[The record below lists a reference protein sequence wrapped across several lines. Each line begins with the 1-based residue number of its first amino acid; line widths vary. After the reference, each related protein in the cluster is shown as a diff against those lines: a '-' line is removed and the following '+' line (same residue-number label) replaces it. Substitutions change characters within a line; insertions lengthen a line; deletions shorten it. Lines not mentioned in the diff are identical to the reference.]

1 MESRNLSR
9 LPPFDKES
17 GALNIIVETPKN
29 GRVKYKYNKKY
40 GMFELDKTLPYG
52 FSFPFDFGFGPS
64 TIGGDGD
71 PLDALV
77 LSDEATFPG
86 CLVLGQVLGV
96 LQAEQREGKQ
106 VNRNDRLVAIPLNV
120 KTQEPM
126 IPIKT
131 LDTELISQMTKF
143 FIFYNEM
150 QSKKFTS
157 RGFGSR
163 QRALDLVEEG
173 REHAREREVIV
184 KRI

>member
-29 GRVKYKYNKKY
+29 GRIKYKYNEKY
-40 GMFELDKTLPYG
+40 GMFQLDKTLPYG
-52 FSFPFDFGFGPS
+52 FSFPFEFGFVPS

-71 PLDALV
+71 PLDVLV

-96 LQAEQREGKQ
+96 LQGEQREGKK
-106 VNRNDRLVAIPLNV
+106 VNRNDRLVAMPLSV

-131 LDTELISQMTKF
+131 LDKALISDITKF
-143 FIFYNEM
+143 FISYNEV
-150 QSKKFTS
+150 QGKKFKS
-157 RGFGSR
+157 LGFGSR
-163 QRALDLVEEG
+163 QRALDLIEE
-173 REHAREREVIV
+173 AR
-184 KRI
+184 KRARKKSK

>member
-17 GALNIIVETPKN
+17 GALNIIVETPRN
-29 GRVKYKYNKKY
+29 GRIKYKYNEKY
-40 GMFELDKTLPYG
+40 GMFQLDKTLPYG
-52 FSFPFDFGFGPS
+52 FSFPFEFGFVPS

-71 PLDALV
+71 PLDVLV

-96 LQAEQREGKQ
+96 LQGEQREGKK
-106 VNRNDRLVAIPLNV
+106 VNRNDRLVAMPLSV

-131 LDTELISQMTKF
+131 LDKALISDITKF
-143 FIFYNEM
+143 FTSYNEV
-150 QSKKFTS
+150 QGKKFKS
-157 RGFGSR
+157 LGFFSR
-163 QRALDLVEEG
+163 QRALDLIEE
-173 REHAREREVIV
+173 AR
-184 KRI
+184 KRARKKSK